1 MSWKSIIGQNRVVG
15 TLKRFLLQNRLPHA
29 LLFYGPEG
37 VGKDAVAIQLAK
49 TLNCKEAGD
58 DSCDSCIDCE
68 KMGSLQ
74 HPNLHLVFP
83 MPTGKNEASDNSPIE
98 KLSSE
103 ELSEIQSQIS
113 LKSKD
118 AYHNIKIERA
128 NFIKISSIRDIRR
141 KASLSV
147 YEKGKRIFLIMNAN
161 KMTDEASN
169 ALLKTLEEPLPNTLL
184 ILTTSNK
191 DALLSTI
198 TSRCQLVRFDLL
210 TEDEIAEA
218 LVNRQNA
225 DIQQA
230 KILSR
235 LANGNYS
242 RGIELMGPDLNL
254 MRTMLIELLVVI
266 VTKNTQSVSSEID
279 KLIKDFTRA
288 EIEELLL
295 LMQIWF
301 RDANTVQNGGE
312 KVCSVDQIDR
322 LKKFAAKYPNLDYVR
337 AFEALEKSLLLL
349 KKNVYIQLIFLTL
362 VIDLRRILMSPRT

>member
-1 MSWKSIIGQNRVVG
+1 MSWKSIIGQNRVIG

-49 TLNCKEAGD
+49 TLNCKETGD
-58 DSCDSCIDCE
+58 DTCDSCIDCE

-83 MPTGKNEASDNSPIE
+83 LPTGKNEASDNSPIE

-118 AYHNIKIERA
+118 AYHDIKIERA

-147 YEKGKRIFLIMNAN
+147 YEKGKRIFLIMNADR
-161 KMTDEASN
+161 MTDEASN

-210 TEDEIAEA
+210 TEDEITEA

-230 KILSR
+230 RILSR

-266 VTKNTQSVSSEID
+266 VTKNTHSVSSEID

-301 RDANTVQNGGE
+301 RDANTIQNGGE
-312 KVCSVDQIDR
+312 KVCNVDQIDR

-362 VIDLRRILMSPRT
+362 VIDLRRILMSPQT